1 MGVDFD
7 IPEFIKQAK
16 REGPP
21 FKCPQPTCDK
31 IYRSALGIR
40 HHLLT
45 YDHDTMSTSLQ
56 STPGTTPGRGRG
68 RGRGRVGHTPKLS
81 AMPAETAKD
90 PISYDA
96 ADKTVTFDVN
106 GNSLTV
112 GVDEELE
119 VLDVEEYDAL
129 VEAGTCA
136 PFEEVPP
143 EPHIKLPEAAVKEV
157 QDYSIADA
165 PPRPNAYI
173 RFIEKT
179 AEELDGEV
187 EYDVDEEDTTWLEIM
202 NENRAA
208 EGSAPIAVES
218 LELLLDR
225 LEKESYFQAA
235 SNGQSGGAIVD
246 DDAVCCICM
255 DGECQNTNVI
265 LFCDMCNLAVHQD
278 CYGVPYIPEG
288 QWLCRRCLQSP
299 SRPVDCVLCPNKGG
313 AFKQTDRGNQWA
325 HVVCALWI
333 PEVRFANT
341 VFLEPIDSIEE
352 IPAARWRLCCYICKQ
367 KGVGACIQCHR
378 GNCYAAFHVT
388 CAQQAGLHMRMDTVR
403 DNSTAFNPDQPVI
416 VQKLAYC
423 DAHTPAHVDCL
434 EDAGSDSEAERAREE
449 SRQKMKQA
457 RKMLAKKRTSAPV
470 ILIPTIPPDRVFE
483 IANLISATK
492 KQQFIQ
498 RLIAYWTLKRYH
510 RNGVPLLRR
519 LQSATHASGT
529 SAASRSNLEGSPDAK
544 ELYQQLKY
552 WQSLRRDLEKA
563 RLLCELVRKREKLK
577 LSLIKAHEQSV
588 MMEINPI
595 LVAMH
600 RLLDILVQ
608 KDTGEIFREPVNMEE
623 VLDYGDIVKFPMDL
637 STMRTKVE
645 TGMYGLLDDFE
656 ADFDLMIRNCLAY
669 NDRDTMYYRA
679 GVRMRDQC
687 APSFKQVRQELEAKG
702 LVAAKKDDEM
712 VGQEIDEEVKRLLQ
726 EPPTQSLL
734 TGLQML
740 YERAVARHG
749 ICKTKRVRVL
759 KAEMTKL
766 TAILEKLAKE
776 EKEQMAVPEVPE
788 ELQRKDKKLKQIKE
802 EVEDEELPVAHR
814 TPPTSPIKGT
824 TSAPNSASPSGVNRR
839 TAVLL
844 TRKSQAVMK
853 KPEVVTQ
860 LEFNVDDSAVAMEVE
875 EEEEKPKMAKKPG
888 RRPGRPP
895 KKSLEPHAAATAA
908 AAASSSAAGGGVK
921 EEKAASSG
929 AVSKKSPMKD
939 FSNGSIPPSFREYR
953 SDNRD
958 VPGSDE
964 SDLSHAESGSC
975 SSCSGS
981 STSDFE

>member
-7 IPEFIKQAK
+7 ISEYMKAAK

-21 FKCPQPTCDK
+21 FSCPLMNCDK
-31 IYRSALGIR
+31 TYRSALGMR
-40 HHLLT
+40 HHLQT
-45 YDHDTMSTSLQ
+45 FDHETMTTILS
-56 STPGTTPGRGRG
+56 STPGSGTPGRGRG
-68 RGRGRVGHTPKLS
+68 RGRGRVGGTPKIPTPVES
-81 AMPAETAKD
+81 AKE
-90 PISYDA
+90 PITYDA
-96 ADKTVTFDVN
+96 VGKTVSFDVN

-112 GVDEELE
+112 HVDDELE
-119 VLDVEEYDAL
+119 VLDVDEYDAL
-129 VEAGTCA
+129 VEAGRGM
-136 PFEEVPP
+136 PFVEVPP

-157 QDYSIADA
+157 VNYAIADA
-165 PPRPNAYI
+165 PVRPNAYI

-187 EYDVDEEDTTWLEIM
+187 EYDVDEEDTTWLEII
-202 NENRAA
+202 NEKRAA

-313 AFKQTDRGNQWA
+313 AFKQTDRGNSWA

-403 DNSTAFNPDQPVI
+403 DNASMANADQPVI

-423 DAHTPAHVDCL
+423 DAHTPANADSND
-434 EDAGSDSEAERAREE
+434 DAGSDSEAERAREE

-483 IANLISATK
+483 IANLVSATK

-519 LQSATHASGT
+519 LQSATHASAT
-529 SAASRSNLEGSPDAK
+529 AASRSNLEGSPDAK

-577 LSLIKAHEQSV
+577 LSFLKTHEQHV
-588 MMEINPI
+588 MLEINPV

-600 RLLDILVQ
+600 KLLDVLAQ

-623 VLDYGDIVKFPMDL
+623 VPDYGDIVKYPMDL
-637 STMRTKVE
+637 GTMRTKLE
-645 TGMYGLLDDFE
+645 TGMYGMLDDFE
-656 ADFDLMIRNCLAY
+656 SDFDLMIRNCLAY

-687 APSFKQVRQELEAKG
+687 APSFKQVRQELETKG

-712 VGQEIDEEVKRLLQ
+712 VGQDIDEEVKRLLL
-726 EPPTQSLL
+726 EPASHSVL
-734 TGLQML
+734 TGLQVL

-749 ICKTKRVRVL
+749 LCKTKRVRVL

-766 TAILEKLAKE
+766 TGILEKLTKE
-776 EKEQMAVPEVPE
+776 EKERRAVDGDEAVLKK
-788 ELQRKDKKLKQIKE
+788 ELKVIKE
-802 EVEDEELPVAHR
+802 EVQEEEEEHVANR
-814 TPPTSPIKGT
+814 TPPASPLKGAN
-824 TSAPNSASPSGVNRR
+824 SAPNSASPSGVNRR
-839 TAVLL
+839 TAVLF
-844 TRKSQAVMK
+844 TRKAQAAMK

-860 LEFNVDDSAVAMEVE
+860 LEFAVDDSTLPVE
-875 EEEEKPKMAKKPG
+875 EGERPKVAKKPG

-895 KKSLEPHAAATAA
+895 KKSLEPQATVPGTSALGAA
-908 AAASSSAAGGGVK
+908 K
-921 EEKAASSG
+921 EERG
-929 AVSKKSPMKD
+929 TGTAVSKKSPMKD
-939 FSNGSIPPSFREYR
+939 FFNGSMPLSFRVYR
-953 SDNRD
+953 SDKRD
-958 VPGSDE
+958 IPGSDE
-964 SDLSHAESGSC
+964 SDQSNAESGSC

-981 STSDFE
+981 SSSDFE

>member
-1 MGVDFD
+1 MGVEFD
-7 IPEFIKQAK
+7 IAEFIKEVK
-16 REGPP
+16 RDGPP
-21 FKCPQPTCDK
+21 FKCPLQNCDK

-40 HHLLT
+40 HHLQT
-45 YDHDTMSTSLQ
+45 FDHDTMTTILP
-56 STPGTTPGRGRG
+56 STPGGTPGRGRG
-68 RGRGRVGHTPKLS
+68 RGRGRVGNTPKIP
-81 AMPAETAKD
+81 ATPAETARE
-90 PISYDA
+90 PVTYDA

-112 GVDEELE
+112 GIDEELE

-129 VEAGTCA
+129 VEAGQCL
-136 PFEEVPP
+136 PYEEVPP

-157 QDYSIADA
+157 KDYSIADA

-187 EYDVDEEDTTWLEIM
+187 EYDVDEEDTTWLEVI
-202 NENRAA
+202 NEKRAA
-208 EGSAPIAVES
+208 EGSAPISVES

-403 DNSTAFNPDQPVI
+403 DEGAGADQPVI
-416 VQKLAYC
+416 VQKLAFC
-423 DAHTPAHVDCL
+423 DAHTPAHADSN
-434 EDAGSDSEAERAREE
+434 DDGGSDSEAERAREE

-492 KQQFIQ
+492 KQPFIQ

-519 LQSATHASGT
+519 LQSATHASSAGT
-529 SAASRSNLEGSPDAK
+529 RSNLEGSPDAK

-577 LSLIKAHEQSV
+577 LSYLKAHEQHV
-588 MMEINPI
+588 MMEINPV

-600 RLLDILVQ
+600 NLLDMLVQ
-608 KDTGEIFREPVNMEE
+608 KDTGEIFREPVNQEE
-623 VLDYGDIVKFPMDL
+623 VPDYGDIVKYPMDL
-637 STMRTKVE
+637 GTMRTKVE

-656 ADFDLMIRNCLAY
+656 SDFDLMIRNCLAY
-669 NDRDTMYYRA
+669 NDRDTIFYRA

-687 APSFKQVRQELEAKG
+687 APHFKQVRQELEAKG

-712 VGQEIDEEVKRLLQ
+712 VGQEIDEEMKRLLQ
-726 EPPTQSLL
+726 EPASQSVL

-759 KAEMTKL
+759 KAEMAKVTG
-766 TAILEKLAKE
+766 ILEKLSKE
-776 EKEQMAVPEVPE
+776 EKERRDVAEVPE
-788 ELQRKDKKLKQIKE
+788 KIKVEKKIKE
-802 EVEDEELPVAHR
+802 ELDEGPIHI
-814 TPPTSPIKGT
+814 TPTSSPIKGAN
-824 TSAPNSASPSGVNRR
+824 SAPNNASPSGVNRR
-839 TAVLL
+839 TAVLF
-844 TRKSQAVMK
+844 TRKAQQALK

-860 LEFNVDDSAVAMEVE
+860 LEFNADESMAMAMELDEEGVDDDT
-875 EEEEKPKMAKKPG
+875 PKVKKTG

-895 KKSLEPHAAATAA
+895 KKGQHPQTPTTS
-908 AAASSSAAGGGVK
+908 GVK
-921 EEKAASSG
+921 VDNNSTPSG
-929 AVSKKSPMKD
+929 STSSKKSPMKD
-939 FSNGSIPPSFREYR
+939 FLNGSMPLSFRVYR
-953 SDNRD
+953 SDKKD

-964 SDLSHAESGSC
+964 SDLSNGESGSC

-981 STSDFE
+981 DSSDFE